1 MKNGLDKSITGDFSL
16 NNPTRLIDCYNC
28 DAQNWP
34 EDVICWKCGKN
45 SIKDQQLDIAIMESA
60 RYLLESEKPNPIS
73 EEIRQ
78 RKLNMFVV
86 KDHQEKEF
94 QLTGQEIEQANKD
107 MITQHFQISGRMK

>member
-1 MKNGLDKSITGDFSL
+1 MKNGLGKSITGDFSL

-34 EDVICWKCGKN
+34 EDISCWNCGKN
-45 SIKDQQLDIAIMESA
+45 FVKDQQLDIAIMESS
-60 RYLLESEKPNPIS
+60 RYLLESEKLNLIS

-107 MITQHFQISGRMK
+107 MITQHFSENGGMK